1 MKLLDLKHP
10 KLQLGRKSHSWTCS
24 QAWCRAAVAM
34 PTSTHN
40 VDGTCYWCVIWF
52 QTFIF
57 LDIKSWEGGGGGVG
71 VAMYDPYYGKGTCL
85 QMQRSV
91 SFKPF

>member
-1 MKLLDLKHP
+1 
-10 KLQLGRKSHSWTCS
+10 
-24 QAWCRAAVAM
+24 M

-57 LDIKSWEGGGGGVG
+57 PDLKRGGGVWLPCMTDTMAREL
-71 VAMYDPYYGKGTCL
+71 VL

-91 SFKPF
+91 SFNPFYDH